1 MPQFPSF
8 VDSLPV
14 TRRALEFAADH
25 HEGQRR
31 ESDDAAFIL
40 HPLEVAQL
48 LRARGYPDEVV
59 AAGVLHDS
67 LEDTDA
73 TPLELEQRFGSAV
86 AALVCSVS
94 EPPSSGSY
102 AQRKARL
109 RAALAHA
116 GPDSLAVYAAD
127 KVAKVRELRMTLARD
142 WSAAVSPETADKLAP
157 LLGEPGAAREPAR
170 RRPAGRPAA
179 LRARGARHAAA
190 AHAGDAP
197 GRSARRVVG
206 PPRQERLPLRAGEPP
221 AGDAHACFATDAGRM
236 SHK

>member
-8 VDSLPV
+8 VDALPV
-14 TRRALEFAADH
+14 TLEALEFAAEH
-25 HEGQRR
+25 HRGQRR
-31 ESDDAAFIL
+31 ASDDAAFIL

-48 LRARGYPDEVV
+48 LSGRGYPDEVV

-73 TPLELEQRFGSAV
+73 TPLELEQRFGPVV

-94 EPPSSGSY
+94 EPPGGGTY

-109 RAALAHA
+109 RSAMADA

-142 WSAAVSPETADKLAP
+142 WSAAVSPGTADKLHHYWASLALLESLLINDP
-157 LLGEPGAAREPAR
+157 LVGQLRFELEALATLPPRTPGTLPVAQ
-170 RRPAGRPAA
+170 
-179 LRARGARHAAA
+179 
-190 AHAGDAP
+190 HAG
-197 GRSARRVVG
+197 S
-206 PPRQERLPLRAGEPP
+206 
-221 AGDAHACFATDAGRM
+221 
-236 SHK
+236 

>member
-8 VDSLPV
+8 VDELPV
-14 TRRALEFAADH
+14 TRDALEFAAEH

-48 LRARGYPDEVV
+48 LRGRGYSDDVV

-73 TPLELEQRFGSAV
+73 TPLELEQRFGSSV

-94 EPPSSGSY
+94 EPSGGGTY

-109 RAALAHA
+109 RSAMVDA
-116 GPDSLAVYAAD
+116 GRDSLAVYAAD

-142 WSAAVSPETADKLAP
+142 WSAAMRPETADKLHHYWASLAMLEDLLEADP
-157 LLGEPGAAREPAR
+157 LASQLRFELEALATLPPRTQGALPVNTPAR
-170 RRPAGRPAA
+170 THAQAGTPPTP
-179 LRARGARHAAA
+179 RG
-190 AHAGDAP
+190 
-197 GRSARRVVG
+197 
-206 PPRQERLPLRAGEPP
+206 
-221 AGDAHACFATDAGRM
+221 
-236 SHK
+236 

>member
-8 VDSLPV
+8 VDSLPI
-14 TRRALEFAADH
+14 TRSALEYAAEH

-31 ESDDAAFIL
+31 DSDDAAFIL

-48 LRARGYPDEVV
+48 LRGRGYPDEVV

-73 TPLELEQRFGSAV
+73 TPLELEQRFGSVV

-94 EPPSSGSY
+94 EPTGGGTY

-109 RAALAHA
+109 RSAMADA
-116 GPDSLAVYAAD
+116 GPESLAVYAAD

-142 WSAAVSPETADKLAP
+142 WSAAVSTETADKLHHYWASLALLESLLIDDP
-157 LLGEPGAAREPAR
+157 LVSQLRFELEALATLPPRTPGTLPEAQ
-170 RRPAGRPAA
+170 
-179 LRARGARHAAA
+179 
-190 AHAGDAP
+190 HAG
-197 GRSARRVVG
+197 S
-206 PPRQERLPLRAGEPP
+206 
-221 AGDAHACFATDAGRM
+221 
-236 SHK
+236 

>member
-8 VDSLPV
+8 VDALPV
-14 TRRALEFAADH
+14 TRNALEYAAEH

-48 LRARGYPDEVV
+48 LRGRGYPDEVV

-73 TPLELEQRFGSAV
+73 TPLELESRFGPEV
-86 AALVCSVS
+86 A
-94 EPPSSGSY
+94 
-102 AQRKARL
+102 
-109 RAALAHA
+109 RAASARCPSRRRRQLRRAQGA
-116 GPDSLAVYAAD
+116 PADERWPTPAPDSLAVYAAD

-142 WSAAVSPETADKLAP
+142 WSAAVSPETADRLHHYWASLA
-157 LLGEPGAAREPAR
+157 LLEDMLPQRS
-170 RRPAGRPAA
+170 AGQPAA
-179 LRARGARHAAA
+179 LRARGAGHAAA

-197 GRSARRVVG
+197 GV
-206 PPRQERLPLRAGEPP
+206 QHAG
-221 AGDAHACFATDAGRM
+221 
-236 SHK
+236 S

>member
-8 VDSLPV
+8 VDALPV
-14 TRRALEFAADH
+14 THDALEFAAEH

-48 LRARGYPDEVV
+48 LRGRGYPDEVV

-73 TPLELEQRFGSAV
+73 TPLELEQRFGPVV

-94 EPPSSGSY
+94 EPAGGGSY

-109 RAALAHA
+109 RSAMTHV
-116 GPDSLAVYAAD
+116 GPESLAVYAAD

-142 WSAAVSPETADKLAP
+142 WSAAVRPETADKLHHYWASLALLESLLDNDP
-157 LLGEPGAAREPAR
+157 LVSQLRFELEALATLPPRTPGTLPVAQ
-170 RRPAGRPAA
+170 
-179 LRARGARHAAA
+179 
-190 AHAGDAP
+190 HAG
-197 GRSARRVVG
+197 S
-206 PPRQERLPLRAGEPP
+206 
-221 AGDAHACFATDAGRM
+221 
-236 SHK
+236 

>member
-1 MPQFPSF
+1 MLQFPSF
-8 VDSLPV
+8 VDSLPI
-14 TRRALEFAADH
+14 TRRALEYASEH

-31 ESDDAAFIL
+31 TSDDAAFIL

-48 LRARGYPDEVV
+48 LRGRGYRDEVV

-73 TPLELEQRFGSAV
+73 TPLELEQRFGPAV

-94 EPPSSGSY
+94 EPSAGGTY

-109 RAALAHA
+109 RASLLHA

-142 WSAAVSPETADKLAP
+142 WSAAVNPGTADKLHHYWASLT
-157 LLGEPGAAREPAR
+157 LLESLVDDDPFVDQLRFELEALATLPPRTPGTLPVSSPERTPA
-170 RRPAGRPAA
+170 PAA
-179 LRARGARHAAA
+179 T
-190 AHAGDAP
+190 
-197 GRSARRVVG
+197 
-206 PPRQERLPLRAGEPP
+206 PPTP
-221 AGDAHACFATDAGRM
+221 HV
-236 SHK
+236 

>member
-8 VDSLPV
+8 VDALPV
-14 TRRALEFAADH
+14 THDALEFAAEH

-48 LRARGYPDEVV
+48 LRGRGYPDEVV

-73 TPLELEQRFGSAV
+73 TPLELEQRFGSVV

-94 EPPSSGSY
+94 EPAGGGSY

-109 RAALAHA
+109 RSAMTQW
-116 GPDSLAVYAAD
+116 GPSRWPSTPPTRSPRCASCG
-127 KVAKVRELRMTLARD
+127 MTLARD
-142 WSAAVSPETADKLAP
+142 WSAAVRPETADRLHHYWASLALLESLLDDDP
-157 LLGEPGAAREPAR
+157 LVSQLRFELEALATLPPRTPGTLPVAQ
-170 RRPAGRPAA
+170 
-179 LRARGARHAAA
+179 
-190 AHAGDAP
+190 HAG
-197 GRSARRVVG
+197 S
-206 PPRQERLPLRAGEPP
+206 
-221 AGDAHACFATDAGRM
+221 
-236 SHK
+236 

>member
-8 VDSLPV
+8 VDELPV
-14 TRRALEFAADH
+14 TRAALEFAAEH

-31 ESDDAAFIL
+31 ESDEAAFIL

-48 LRARGYPDEVV
+48 LRGRDYPDDVV

-73 TPLELEQRFGSAV
+73 TPLELEQRFGSTV

-94 EPPSSGSY
+94 EPSGEGTY

-109 RAALAHA
+109 RSSMANASAE
-116 GPDSLAVYAAD
+116 SLAVYAAD

-142 WSAAVSPETADKLAP
+142 WSAGVRPETADKLHHYWASLAMLEG
-157 LLGEPGAAREPAR
+157 LLDNDALVNQLRFELEALATLPPRTPGAL
-170 RRPAGRPAA
+170 PAA
-179 LRARGARHAAA
+179 Q
-190 AHAGDAP
+190 HAG
-197 GRSARRVVG
+197 S
-206 PPRQERLPLRAGEPP
+206 
-221 AGDAHACFATDAGRM
+221 
-236 SHK
+236 

>member
-1 MPQFPSF
+1 MLQFPSF
-8 VDSLPV
+8 VDSLPI
-14 TRRALEFAADH
+14 TRSALEFAAEH

-31 ESDDAAFIL
+31 DSDDAAFIL

-48 LRARGYPDEVV
+48 LRGRGYPDEVV

-73 TPLELEQRFGSAV
+73 TPLELEQRFGPAV

-94 EPPSSGSY
+94 EPAAGGTY

-109 RAALAHA
+109 RAGLSRA

-142 WSAAVSPETADKLAP
+142 WSAAVKPETADKLHHYWASLT
-157 LLGEPGAAREPAR
+157 LLESLTQRDPFVEQLRFELEALATMPPRTAGTLPVNTQARTPA
-170 RRPAGRPAA
+170 PAGTPPTP
-179 LRARGARHAAA
+179 HA
-190 AHAGDAP
+190 
-197 GRSARRVVG
+197 
-206 PPRQERLPLRAGEPP
+206 
-221 AGDAHACFATDAGRM
+221 
-236 SHK
+236 